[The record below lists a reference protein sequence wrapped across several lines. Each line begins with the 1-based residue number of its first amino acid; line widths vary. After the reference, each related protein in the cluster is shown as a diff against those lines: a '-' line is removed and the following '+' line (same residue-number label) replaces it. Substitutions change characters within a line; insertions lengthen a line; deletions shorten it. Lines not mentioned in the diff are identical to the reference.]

1 MEKEFITIAC
11 ILALALAQDVPK
23 QLMIGL

>member
-11 ILALALAQDVPK
+11 ILALALAQEVPK